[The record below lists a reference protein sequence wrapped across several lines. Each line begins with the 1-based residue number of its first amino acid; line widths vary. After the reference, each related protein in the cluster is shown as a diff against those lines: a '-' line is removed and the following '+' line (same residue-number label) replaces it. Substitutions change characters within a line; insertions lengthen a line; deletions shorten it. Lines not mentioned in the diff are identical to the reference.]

1 MADRG
6 EHCQAAGATNTS
18 LNLSFRCQLA
28 QETMRYPNCS
38 GPDKLRCLFA
48 VRSSHFHDSIFNR
61 IRTADRAASKYSRNL
76 FPQNRFFHIPTLI
89 AAAPGVHPAN
99 AHSRFPPPWSV
110 EEQDA
115 CYVVE

>member
-89 AAAPGVHPAN
+89 AAAPGVHPAKARRIAAN
-99 AHSRFPPPWSV
+99 IAKLPGAIAR
-110 EEQDA
+110 
-115 CYVVE
+115 